1 MFCCMAILSRR
12 SHSTVLA
19 IAAIPLAAA
28 WCAAEPPAGPTVV
41 SGVVPRLAMVADHEP
56 RTEAGVGAVM
66 PWADRLWAVTYV
78 AHTGKTGSGTG
89 LYEITSDLAL
99 VKRPESVVGT
109 YANRMVHAPSGQLFI
124 GPHAITSDG
133 TVRTIA
139 GIKDHRLTA
148 TCPHLS
154 DPLGKVLVLG
164 MEGEFWEVDVKTL
177 DARLLADLRQELGL
191 PADAKP
197 HFKGA
202 WTHHGRVVV
211 ANNTFTEAD
220 ARGEASAGR
229 LAEWDGKTWTVLERA
244 SFTEVWATEE
254 FSKPMI
260 CIGNDARS
268 ALLMVHA
275 DGRWTKYRL
284 PRHGHA
290 WDQTSTTEWMRIR
303 EVETERALMDCYG
316 IFYEVPFNLVR
327 GRLRGLRPVSAHL
340 RVVPDFCSWRG
351 MLVLGGNQATPMR
364 FGTGLDLN
372 PLAGQPQA
380 GLWFG
385 KTDDLWSFGKPAG
398 DGGVWHDTP
407 IKAGEPSDPFLAAG
421 FDHKTLHLRHDAAR
435 DVTFTVEVDFL
446 GDQSWVAYSD
456 ITIPAG
462 GYEPVVFPDGYGAEW
477 IRVTADAD
485 CRATAHFT
493 YR

>member
-1 MFCCMAILSRR
+1 MPLFRCGSAPL
-12 SHSTVLA
+12 VV
-19 IAAIPLAAA
+19 IAALAASA
-28 WCAAEPPAGPTVV
+28 CPGGEPAAGPTVV
-41 SGVVPRLAMVADHEP
+41 SGVIPRLAMVAGHEP
-56 RTEAGVGAVM
+56 RSEAGVGAVM
-66 PWADRLWAVTYV
+66 PWADRLRAVTYV
-78 AHTGKTGSGTG
+78 AHTATTGSGTG
-89 LYEITSDLAL
+89 LYEITDDLRL

-133 TVRTIA
+133 TVRTIDA
-139 GIKDHRLTA
+139 IKDHRLTA
-148 TCPHLS
+148 TCPHLAN
-154 DPLGKVLVLG
+154 PAGMVLVLG

-177 DARLLADLRQELGL
+177 EARLLADLKQELGL
-191 PADAKP
+191 PAYAKP

-229 LAEWDGKTWTVLERA
+229 LAEWDGSTWTVLERA
-244 SFTEVWATEE
+244 SFTEVFATEE

-260 CIGNDARS
+260 CIGNDGRS
-268 ALLMVHA
+268 AILMVHA
-275 DGRWTKYRL
+275 EGRWTKYRL

-303 EVETERALMDCYG
+303 EVETERGLMDCYG

-364 FGTGLDLN
+364 FGPGLDLN

-398 DGGVWHDTP
+398 DGGVWQDTP
-407 IKAGEPSDPFLAAG
+407 VEAGEPSDPFLAAG
-421 FDHKTLHLRHDAAR
+421 FDRKTLHVRHDSAKE
-435 DVTFTVEVDFL
+435 VTFTVEVDFL
-446 GDQSWVAYSD
+446 GDHSWAIHSRVKV
-456 ITIPAG
+456 PAG
-462 GYEPVVFPDGYGAEW
+462 GYEPLVFPEGYGVEW
-477 IRVTADAD
+477 IRVTADTD

>member
-1 MFCCMAILSRR
+1 MTRFSCF
-12 SHSTVLA
+12 
-19 IAAIPLAAA
+19 IAALLAAA
-28 WCAAEPPAGPTVV
+28 ALSAACRARAGEPPGAPTAI
-41 SGVVPRLAMVADHEP
+41 SGVVPRLAMVADHDP
-56 RTEAGVGAVM
+56 RTEAGVGALM

-78 AHTGKTGSGTG
+78 AHTAETGSGTG
-89 LYEITSDLAL
+89 LYEITADLTL
-99 VKRPESVVGT
+99 VKRAESVVGT

-124 GPHAITSDG
+124 GPHAIATDG

-148 TCPHLS
+148 TCPHLKN
-154 DPLGKVLVLG
+154 PAGMVLVLG

-177 DARLLADLRQELGL
+177 EARLLGDLRQELGL

-197 HFKGA
+197 HFKAA

-220 ARGEASAGR
+220 ARGEPSAGR
-229 LAEWDGKTWTVLERA
+229 LAEWDGSTWTVLDRA
-244 SFTEVWATEE
+244 SFTEVFATEE

-260 CIGNDARS
+260 CIGNDGRS
-268 ALLMVHA
+268 AILMVHA

-290 WDQTSTTEWMRIR
+290 WDQTSTTEWIWIR

-316 IFYEVPFNLVR
+316 IFNEVPFNLVR

-364 FGTGLDLN
+364 FGPGLDMN

-398 DGGVWHDTP
+398 DGGVWHDTLV
-407 IKAGEPSDPFLAAG
+407 KAKEPSDPFLAAG
-421 FDHKTLHLRHDAAR
+421 FDHKTLRLRHDSAQE
-435 DVTFTVEVDFL
+435 VTFTVEVDFL
-446 GDQSWVAYSD
+446 GDQSWAEYSRVKV
-456 ITIPAG
+456 PAG
-462 GYEPVVFPDGYGAEW
+462 GYAPLVFADSYGVEW
-477 IRVTADAD
+477 IRVTADAA